1 MALLAAA
8 KLTDELLRLVW
19 RSGRT
24 SAIDLRLFYAE
35 VHAWFAGLPVYRDMP
50 SAAYPP
56 ATYPLL
62 WPLLGWLPL
71 EPTRWL
77 WAVTAAFALTWM
89 TWLLVRESRARDG
102 WERALAALLLLA
114 MNETGVALGNGQLI
128 LHVLPVLLAGVLLV
142 QRGSGTWTHDLVAAA
157 CVIFAL
163 VKITIAIPFLWL
175 ILFAPRSGDER
186 GLWKWRMRPALLI
199 GIGYGALTVFAMR
212 FQEGGPLVQ
221 IRQWLGVAHSVATA
235 RGDYANVHRWLTDIG
250 RDDLMLPASAILF
263 AALGVWTYRHR
274 DADLWVRLGVIAIV
288 ARFSAYHRLYDDV
301 LVVFA
306 MLALFR
312 IAISRASELGLMSG
326 RSERRVAASLVG
338 VSMFAMLQPARLGT
352 AAAPWPLIFGSLHA
366 LTWLAMLSFL
376 VWHARRSSV
385 IGVRH
390 APAP

>member
-35 VHAWFAGLPVYRDMP
+35 VHAWFDGLPVYRDMP

-62 WPLLGWLPL
+62 WPSLGWLPF
-71 EPTRWL
+71 EPTRRL
-77 WAVTAAFALTWM
+77 WAVTTALALAFT
-89 TWLLVRESRARDG
+89 TWLLVRESRALDG
-102 WERALAALLLLA
+102 WERAFAALMLLA
-114 MNETGVALGNGQLI
+114 MNQTGVALGNGQLI
-128 LHVLPVLLAGVLLV
+128 LHVMPVLLVGILLV
-142 QRGSGTWTHDLVAAA
+142 QRASGSWMDDLAAAA
-157 CVIFAL
+157 CIIFAL
-163 VKITIAIPFLWL
+163 VKITITVPFLWL
-175 ILFAPRSGDER
+175 ILFAPRAGSER
-186 GLWKWRMRPALLI
+186 RLWQWRVRPTVLVAL
-199 GIGYGALTVFAMR
+199 GYTALTVFAMR

-221 IRQWLGVAHSVATA
+221 IRQWLGVAHRVATA

-250 RDDLMLPASAILF
+250 RDDLMLPASALLF
-263 AALGVWTYRHR
+263 AAVGVWTYRYR

-312 IAISRASELGLMSG
+312 IATTRPAQH
-326 RSERRVAASLVG
+326 VAAILLAA
-338 VSMFAMLQPARLGT
+338 SMFAMLLPARLGT
-352 AAAPWPLIFGSLHA
+352 AAAPWALIFGGLHA
-366 LTWLAMLSFL
+366 LTWLGMLAYL
-376 VWHARRSSV
+376 IWYARSRSPD
-385 IGVRH
+385 GVRH